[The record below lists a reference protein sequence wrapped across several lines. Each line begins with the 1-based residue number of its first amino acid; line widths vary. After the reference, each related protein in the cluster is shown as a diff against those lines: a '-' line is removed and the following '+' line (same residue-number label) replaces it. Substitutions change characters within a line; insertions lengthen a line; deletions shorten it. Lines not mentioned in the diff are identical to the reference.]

1 MHTRR
6 VFYRDAKLK
15 QRAAVI
21 LFGDFQVNTG
31 LDDRLFHGPVATTP
45 ARNGGVPTEITTPK
59 GHRRVR
65 YQAPRPC
72 VPANST
78 RLSGWIC
85 K

>member
-31 LDDRLFHGPVATTP
+31 LDDRLFTA
-45 ARNGGVPTEITTPK
+45 
-59 GHRRVR
+59 
-65 YQAPRPC
+65 
-72 VPANST
+72 
-78 RLSGWIC
+78 L
-85 K
+85 

>member
-31 LDDRLFHGPVATTP
+31 LDDRLFHGPV
-45 ARNGGVPTEITTPK
+45 
-59 GHRRVR
+59 
-65 YQAPRPC
+65 
-72 VPANST
+72 
-78 RLSGWIC
+78 
-85 K
+85 